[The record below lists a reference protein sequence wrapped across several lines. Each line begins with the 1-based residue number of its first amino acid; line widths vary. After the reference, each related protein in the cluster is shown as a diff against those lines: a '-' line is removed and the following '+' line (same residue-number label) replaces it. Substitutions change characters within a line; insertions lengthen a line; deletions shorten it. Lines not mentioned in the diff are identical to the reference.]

1 MRGSRPGHNLK
12 LLSALTRW
20 PLAWRCLCAVLASWL
35 AGMAGPAAMAQA
47 LPLQYMQSASGLD
60 NLVVTAL
67 AQDDKGRLWIG
78 TENGLYLH
86 DGSRIARADPEALPL
101 ADRQITKLMPATRGG
116 LWVGTAEALWLR
128 QDGRFTEVTDRGRP
142 LPVGLGQTLALTATG
157 DLLVL
162 SRGRVKL
169 VRAAMVASAA
179 TTPAP
184 ASLQAEP
191 ALPSEVEAELTNLG
205 LQSILMGREGT
216 LWMGCGEALCQWQQG
231 RLAQWKA
238 KQGLPPTLWSS
249 LLQAR
254 DGSIWARSRAR
265 IMRLPP
271 GGQHFEAL
279 TPAELSLGTVHPQMP
294 MAEDGLGRILTLE
307 DGGLL
312 RWDGSR
318 WERFGRSNG
327 LEVAGGVHAILVDR
341 DREVWLGTAGR
352 GLARWSGYD
361 HWSNWTMGQGLPD
374 AEVWR
379 FMRDSRGRFWLGTGS
394 GLAQTSGVAGT
405 GDRLQMHPI
414 AGTAHQV
421 GSVVE
426 DDQHQLWMATFKG
439 EVLRRDER
447 SGQWRRVV
455 AGLPVI
461 YQLLPRP
468 DGTLWAATHGG
479 LYEIRR
485 DRAGRA
491 VAQRIEAER
500 SVLGGDAAISNMCHD
515 DTGRLW
521 LATSAGLLLQL
532 PGQGFTR
539 PRVHGLPSEA
549 AAVWPLACGRHQRVY
564 FATRDGGLWR
574 MAPDATGDWYAE
586 RVRAQ
591 ALGRRNIQSLLED
604 RRGWLW
610 VATDGGL
617 LVTDGE
623 RWRRFDPS
631 EGLVWGDCNQNAL
644 YEDQDGDIWV
654 GTSQGASRISQPEE
668 LLAPANLALHIA
680 SVRRAQ
686 ETPDPALPWQAN
698 WSELP
703 LAIHWRVPVF
713 ANREG
718 LRVWYRL
725 RGQSDEWA
733 VTSNQEVSFAAL
745 PEGEYSF
752 EAWAENLDLGQRSA
766 TVSFSFQILPPW
778 WRSQWA
784 RLGYAALMA
793 CLVMAA
799 HRWRVRRLM
808 HRQTELE
815 RLVRERTQALEASH
829 EQMRQLALTD
839 GLTGALNRRAIM
851 ATAERELARAR
862 RSGPPVM
869 LVLLDI
875 DHFKRVND
883 RHGHPAGD
891 AVLQAVVTCLQ
902 ADIREYDAL
911 GRYGGEEFLLVLP
924 GLSCATAAGRQRVE
938 HLCCLVAQHPFALE
952 DGTQL
957 TVTCSMGA
965 VDSTQAEGSAELKPL
980 IDLADQA
987 LYRAK
992 QQGRNRVVFV
1002 SAAEAQPRLG

>member
-1 MRGSRPGHNLK
+1 
-12 LLSALTRW
+12 
-20 PLAWRCLCAVLASWL
+20 
-35 AGMAGPAAMAQA
+35 MAQA

-101 ADRQITKLMPATRGG
+101 ADRQITALMPATQGG
-116 LWVGTAEALWLR
+116 LWVGTTEALWLR
-128 QDGRFTEVTDRGRP
+128 RDGGFTQVTDQAGRP
-142 LPVGLGQTLALTATG
+142 LPVALGQTLALTTAG

-162 SRGRVKL
+162 SKGQLKRVPA
-169 VRAAMVASAA
+169 VPAASAA
-179 TTPAP
+179 ATWTP
-184 ASLQAEP
+184 ASLQAVP
-191 ALPSEVEAELTNLG
+191 ALPPEAQAKLTSLV
-205 LQSILMGREGT
+205 LQSILVDREDS
-216 LWMGCGEALCQWQQG
+216 LWMGCGKALCRWQQG
-231 RLAQWKA
+231 RLAQWTE
-238 KQGLPPTLWSS
+238 KQGLPQTLWRS

-254 DGSIWARSRAR
+254 DGSIWARAPERV
-265 IMRLPP
+265 MQLPA
-271 GGQHFEAL
+271 GGQQFEAR
-279 TPAELSLGTVHPQMP
+279 TPAELRPGTLHPQMP

-318 WERFGRSNG
+318 WQRFGRSNG
-327 LEVAGGVHAILVDR
+327 LEAAGGVHAILVDR

-374 AEVWR
+374 PEVWR

-394 GLAQTSGVAGT
+394 GVAQTSGGAGT
-405 GDRLQMHPI
+405 TAPLQVHPT

-426 DDQHQLWMATFKG
+426 DAQHQLWMATFQG

-447 SGQWRRVV
+447 SGRWRRAV

-468 DGTLWAATHGG
+468 DGTLWAATDGG
-479 LYEIRR
+479 LYDIRP
-485 DRAGRA
+485 DGTGQA
-491 VAQRIEAER
+491 VARRIEAER
-500 SVLGGDAAISNMCHD
+500 SATGRDAAILNMCQD
-515 DTGRLW
+515 DAGRLW

-539 PRVHGLPSEA
+539 PRVQGLPSA
-549 AAVWPLACGRHQRVY
+549 TTAVWPLACGKHQRVY

-574 MAPDATGDWYAE
+574 MAPDAAGGWHAE

-610 VATDGGL
+610 VASDGGL

-644 YEDQDGDIWV
+644 YEDEDGDIWV
-654 GTSQGASRISQPEE
+654 GTSQGASRISQPEQ
-668 LLAPANLALHIA
+668 LLGQANLALDIA
-680 SVRRAQ
+680 SIRRAQ

-698 WSELP
+698 WSEQP

-725 RGQSDEWA
+725 RGQSDEWT
-733 VTSNQEVSFAAL
+733 VTSNQEVGFAAL
-745 PEGEYSF
+745 PEGDYSF

-784 RLGYAALMA
+784 RLGYAALIA

-799 HRWRVRRLM
+799 HRWRVGRLM
-808 HRQTELE
+808 HRQTELK
-815 RLVRERTQALEASH
+815 RLVHERTQALEASH

-862 RSGPPVM
+862 RSEPPVM

-891 AVLQAVVTCLQ
+891 AVLQAVVGCLQ

-924 GLSCATAAGRQRVE
+924 GLSCATSAGRQRVE
-938 HLCCLVAQHPFALE
+938 HLCRLVAQHPFALE
-952 DGTQL
+952 DGTPL

-965 VDSTQAEGSAELKPL
+965 VDSTQAEGAAELKPL

-992 QQGRNRVVFV
+992 QQGRNRVAFA
-1002 SAAEAQPRLG
+1002 SATEAQPRLG